1 VGGVGD
7 GLGEV
12 ALAGAGPTITR
23 FSALPIHSR
32 VARRVRLVRD
42 HDLAG
47 LPLGGQVIDDR
58 AQVAAGEPADD
69 RRQT

>member
-1 VGGVGD
+1 MGD

-47 LPLGGQVIDDR
+47 LPLGEVIDDR